1 MEQEK
6 IIGKIKKCLA
16 LAKSD
21 NPHEAAAGMRQAQKL
36 MELHNLS
43 ALDISLSG
51 IQECK
56 AKAKTVDMVRWE
68 AALAALVARAFGCTV
83 FSDRDV
89 RWIDLRVR
97 RIHHY
102 VFIGIDPAAQIAQY
116 AYEVLSDQCAKARR
130 RYMSAQSKNCKAS
143 TKTARGDRFAE
154 GYVIGLENLIQTF
167 ASPEGSKK
175 MIEHYVSKNHPNLG
189 TGKAKDRVTGKNI
202 TNNDF
207 YNGREESKNA
217 KLHHGVAGAHSDVR
231 LLV

>member
-21 NPHEAAAGMRQAQKL
+21 NPHEAAAGMRQA
-36 MELHNLS
+36 
-43 ALDISLSG
+43 
-51 IQECK
+51 
-56 AKAKTVDMVRWE
+56 
-68 AALAALVARAFGCTV
+68 
-83 FSDRDV
+83 
-89 RWIDLRVR
+89 
-97 RIHHY
+97 
-102 VFIGIDPAAQIAQY
+102 
-116 AYEVLSDQCAKARR
+116 
-130 RYMSAQSKNCKAS
+130 
-143 TKTARGDRFAE
+143 
-154 GYVIGLENLIQTF
+154 LIQTF

-217 KLHHGVAGAHSDVR
+217 KLHHGVAGAHYDVR
-231 LLV
+231 LLA